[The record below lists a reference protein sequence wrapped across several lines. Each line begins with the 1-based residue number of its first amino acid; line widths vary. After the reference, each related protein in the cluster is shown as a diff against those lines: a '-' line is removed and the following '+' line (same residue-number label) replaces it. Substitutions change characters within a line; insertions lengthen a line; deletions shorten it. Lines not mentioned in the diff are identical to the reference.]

1 MPRQKSSISIFILSI
16 VLMASGCATPRDQKA
31 DTAQALQAPPAPA
44 PTQTEIAR
52 LIEAERQ
59 LAEKQR
65 HCQEEKRRLELALK
79 ENQKRN
85 DDVQKKLDALLA
97 IDREIRSRGKTR

>member
-1 MPRQKSSISIFILSI
+1 MLRKKTCLTIYLLGIAL
-16 VLMASGCATPRDQKA
+16 VASGCATPRDKKA
-31 DTAQALQAPPAPA
+31 ETVEALQTAPA
-44 PTQTEIAR
+44 PMPTSAEIGR

-79 ENQKRN
+79 DNQKRN
-85 DDVQKKLDALLA
+85 DEVQKKLDALLA
-97 IDREIRSRGKTR
+97 IDREIRNRGKTR